1 VADKDRVEKPSLAG
15 VPAKFERA
23 DEHLEALQAEI
34 TRFFEAHPYGTFS
47 DFNPHTGEH
56 SLRIDLRNPLPVKWG
71 VMLGDVLHNARSALD
86 HLAWQLVKHGPKG
99 LPSKEGTRRQ
109 VHFPVELTKD
119 RFDDLPVLP
128 YFGEDARR
136 IIREKQPYHRGDKAR
151 LHPLAIL
158 DQLWNTDKHRVLHPS
173 SMKTSGE
180 NPTLVIE
187 GPPSVPGI
195 WADYAVNVPLEH
207 GAEIMK
213 FRLPALI
220 DSTYD
225 SAWGVHVW
233 KEPDVK
239 MQGGFSVDIAFGERR
254 FSPDEIKRIGMA
266 AGAMV
271 ALLKPFLP

>member
-1 VADKDRVEKPSLAG
+1 
-15 VPAKFERA
+15 
-23 DEHLEALQAEI
+23 
-34 TRFFEAHPYGTFS
+34 
-47 DFNPHTGEH
+47 
-56 SLRIDLRNPLPVKWG
+56 
-71 VMLGDVLHNARSALD
+71 
-86 HLAWQLVKHGPKG
+86 
-99 LPSKEGTRRQ
+99 
-109 VHFPVELTKD
+109 
-119 RFDDLPVLP
+119 
-128 YFGEDARR
+128 
-136 IIREKQPYHRGDKAR
+136 
-151 LHPLAIL
+151 
-158 DQLWNTDKHRVLHPS
+158 
-173 SMKTSGE
+173 MKTSGE

-213 FRLPALI
+213 FRLPPLI